1 MDQETNDT
9 HSIDNEFKSA
19 TEVLDDYIDS
29 IYNLGSEVVQSL
41 TELQILDEQLEK
53 LRAIYKEC
61 QEKYF
66 EILEESDQSDE
77 EEKIVSYWKDKTEK
91 AYDDALHKQDEKIA
105 VADKL
110 YSLISRH
117 LERLDEELVRNN
129 INLESK
135 FMIQFILF
143 IMWYNLFTIYLT
155 FFVNSTDDD
164 ISDLEFDPNET
175 LYCFCRRPEFGNMIQ
190 CDHPRC
196 ENAWYHWDC
205 VGLTQQPSGQWFCP
219 DFKVL
224 MISHLVIHR
233 FTEIQ
238 MNLISSLLD
247 LL

>member
-9 HSIDNEFKSA
+9 HSVDNEFKSA

-29 IYNLGSEVVQSL
+29 IYNLGSEVVQNL
-41 TELQILDEQLEK
+41 TELQNLDEQLEK
-53 LRAIYKEC
+53 LRAIYKVC

-66 EILEESDQSDE
+66 EVLEESDQSDE
-77 EEKIVSYWKDKTEK
+77 EEKIASYWKDKTEK
-91 AYDDALHKQDEKIA
+91 AYDDALHIQDEKIA

-117 LERLDEELVRNN
+117 LERLDDELARNN
-129 INLESK
+129 INLES
-135 FMIQFILF
+135 
-143 IMWYNLFTIYLT
+143 
-155 FFVNSTDDD
+155 DDD
-164 ISDLEFDPNET
+164 ISDMEFDPNET

-219 DFKVL
+219 DCEFRPYESNPLDNL
-224 MISHLVIHR
+224 MHAIESFAMYSYPGQGLDD
-233 FTEIQ
+233 FTLSNPQ
-238 MNLISSLLD
+238 FH
-247 LL
+247 

>member
-110 YSLISRH
+110 YSLS
-117 LERLDEELVRNN
+117 N
-129 INLESK
+129 
-135 FMIQFILF
+135 
-143 IMWYNLFTIYLT
+143 
-155 FFVNSTDDD
+155 DD

-219 DFKVL
+219 DCEFRPYEPNPL
-224 MISHLVIHR
+224 DNIMHAIESFAMYSYPSQGLDD
-233 FTEIQ
+233 FTLS
-238 MNLISSLLD
+238 NPPFH
-247 LL
+247 